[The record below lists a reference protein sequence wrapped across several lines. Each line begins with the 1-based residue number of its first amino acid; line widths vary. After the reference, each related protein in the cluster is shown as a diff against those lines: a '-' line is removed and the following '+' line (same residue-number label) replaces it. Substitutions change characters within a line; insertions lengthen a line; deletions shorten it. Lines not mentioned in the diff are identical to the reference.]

1 MSFMRY
7 SFAIKFL
14 ILIIVM
20 ISVSSGYSIKPT
32 ISSDTDN
39 QLDSIIEKAGKLALV
54 AVNHDSVVILLNK
67 ADQLAKKDQNR
78 HLLSG
83 FISYHGI

>member
-1 MSFMRY
+1 MRY